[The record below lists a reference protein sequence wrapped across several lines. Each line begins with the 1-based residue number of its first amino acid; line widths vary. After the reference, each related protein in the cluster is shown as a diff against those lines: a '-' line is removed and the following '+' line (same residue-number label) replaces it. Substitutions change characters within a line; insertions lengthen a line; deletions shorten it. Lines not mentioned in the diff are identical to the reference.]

1 MSYRRVFDA
10 IRSALAKPR
19 GMRDPSSPS
28 CHLGLGQFYGR
39 TGKLE
44 HAQEH
49 LTTAMTMYCEMG

>member
-1 MSYRRVFDA
+1 
-10 IRSALAKPR
+10 
-19 GMRDPSSPS
+19 MRDPSSPS